1 MNTEDMRETGTGA
14 DSCIAQRAHYEPD
27 TRSLIERAVDRGVT
41 AAELKEL
48 AALQEWSDRRAA
60 FKAYNLAMNA
70 CQSKLPSVLK
80 NATNDHT
87 NKKYATLDAIQ
98 ALCTPVITE
107 HGFSLSFG
115 SSAPR
120 IEGHLLLWMDIR
132 HRDGHVER
140 IEGDI
145 PLDGTGAKGGKSS
158 MNATQATGSTYSYGQ
173 RYLMKMGFN
182 LRLAG
187 EDTDG
192 VYTKARIS
200 AEHIGE
206 LEELMKDCAA
216 AGKPIILPKWFKW
229 LCNDEE
235 AGWDSVLDAKFE
247 EARDFLKKR
256 KGEGKK

>member
-1 MNTEDMRETGTGA
+1 MTASLEPHERLTKIERLDPP
-14 DSCIAQRAHYEPD
+14 EPD

-70 CQSKLPSVLK
+70 CQAELPGVLK
-80 NATNDHT
+80 NATNDFT
-87 NKKYATLDAIQ
+87 TKKYATLDAIQ
-98 ALCTPVITE
+98 AVCMPIITK

-120 IEGHLLLWMDIR
+120 FPNHLLLWLDIR
-132 HRDGHVER
+132 HKDGHVER

-145 PLDGTGAKGGKSS
+145 PLDGTGAKGGKQG

-173 RYLMKMGFN
+173 RYLMKLGFN
-182 LRLAG
+182 LMLIG
-187 EDTDG
+187 EDNDG
-192 VYTKARIS
+192 IHTLARMS
-200 AEHIGE
+200 PDHIAE
-206 LEELMKDCAA
+206 LEVLIEECQA
-216 AGKPIILPKWFKW
+216 AGKPVNMKKFFLW

-235 AGWDSVLDAKFE
+235 AGWEQAADSAFADA
-247 EARDFLKKR
+247 ARFLKKR
-256 KGEGKK
+256 KGEGKKP